1 VGAGRAKAVAA
12 AACLA
17 VLLVVGGA
25 GAKQAA
31 RAATLGP
38 CAFSQTEIWL
48 GDGDG
53 GGAAGHVYLPVEL
66 SNIGHSS
73 CTLYGF
79 PGVSAVNSS
88 GHQIGGGGTRSGPA
102 GPVVRLAPGA
112 TAHALLAIADWGA
125 ICARGVPATG
135 IRIYAPGQRS
145 SQLVQ
150 FQFEVCASR
159 SVLSVGPVRGGV
171 GIPGYT
177 NS

>member
-1 VGAGRAKAVAA
+1 MGGGVAKGAAA
-12 AACLA
+12 AACFA
-17 VLLVVGGA
+17 VLFVVGGA
-25 GAKQAA
+25 GAKQPA
-31 RAATLGP
+31 RAATLRP
-38 CAFSQTEIWL
+38 CAFSQTQIWL

-53 GGAAGHVYLPVEL
+53 GGAAGHVYLPLEL

-88 GHQIGGGGTRSGPA
+88 GHQIGDDGSRSGPA
-102 GPVVRLAPGA
+102 GTVVRLDPGA

-125 ICARGVPATG
+125 ICTRGVPATG
-135 IRIYAPGQRS
+135 IRIYAPDQRS

-159 SVLSVGPVRGGV
+159 SVLSVGPVRSGV

>member
-1 VGAGRAKAVAA
+1 VGGERAKAVAA

-31 RAATLGP
+31 RTATLGP

-53 GGAAGHVYLPVEL
+53 GGAAGHVYLPLEL

-88 GHQIGGGGTRSGPA
+88 GLQIGGGGTRSGPA

-135 IRIYAPGQRS
+135 IRIYAPGQRY

-150 FQFEVCASR
+150 FQSEVCASR
-159 SVLSVGPVRGGV
+159 SVLSVGPVRSGV

>member
-1 VGAGRAKAVAA
+1 MGRGGAKAIATA
-12 AACLA
+12 GGLA
-17 VLLVVGGA
+17 VLLIVGGA
-25 GAKQAA
+25 GAKLPA
-31 RAATLGP
+31 RAATLTP
-38 CAFSQTEIWL
+38 CAFSHTEIWL
-48 GDGDG
+48 GDGEG
-53 GGAAGHVYLPVEL
+53 GGAAGHVYLPLEL
-66 SNIGHSS
+66 SNIGRSS

-88 GHQIGGGGTRSGPA
+88 GHQIGGDGSRSGPA
-102 GPVVRLAPGA
+102 GAVVRLAPGA

-125 ICARGVPATG
+125 ICSRGVPATG
-135 IRIYAPGQRS
+135 IRIYAPAQRS

-159 SVLSVGPVRGGV
+159 SVLSVGPVRSGV